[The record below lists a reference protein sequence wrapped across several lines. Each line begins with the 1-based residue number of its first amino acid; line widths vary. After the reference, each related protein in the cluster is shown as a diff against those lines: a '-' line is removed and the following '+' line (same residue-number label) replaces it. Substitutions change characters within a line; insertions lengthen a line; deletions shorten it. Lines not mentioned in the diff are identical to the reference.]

1 MGNINLSTLDLFSP
15 CSIGSVNLDHR
26 VVMSSMTRLRCD
38 SYLPTDD
45 VVSHY
50 RQRSSRGGLI
60 LSESIAVNHE
70 GVAWSLMSGIWDL
83 TQVRA
88 WKNVTRAVH
97 CQDGKIFAQLF
108 HAGRISHS
116 SISPGNVPPSAPSAI
131 RPAGLTVNAYGQR
144 VPYET
149 PTEMTLPV
157 INRTI
162 KSYVQAAKN
171 CVASEFDGIE
181 LHCGDG
187 FLLQQFMNSK
197 TNCRAD
203 KYGDPLELIKEIITN
218 IKSTVDIPI
227 GIKITPFSVQND
239 ITSDSIDLYENL
251 LSSINDMISY
261 ITVTEPR
268 INEDKELSR
277 ANLDRIVSIDVPL
290 QSVIDILRPNFS
302 GAIIGVGGFQ
312 PNSIIETNAD
322 LVAFGRWFT
331 SNPALPNKIKNKM
344 PLTMYD
350 TSTFYRGGKNGY
362 TTFM

>member
-1 MGNINLSTLDLFSP
+1 M
-15 CSIGSVNLDHR
+15 
-26 VVMSSMTRLRCD
+26 
-38 SYLPTDD
+38 
-45 VVSHY
+45 
-50 RQRSSRGGLI
+50 
-60 LSESIAVNHE
+60 
-70 GVAWSLMSGIWDL
+70 
-83 TQVRA
+83 
-88 WKNVTRAVH
+88 
-97 CQDGKIFAQLF
+97 
-108 HAGRISHS
+108 
-116 SISPGNVPPSAPSAI
+116 
-131 RPAGLTVNAYGQR
+131 
-144 VPYET
+144 
-149 PTEMTLPV
+149 
-157 INRTI
+157 
-162 KSYVQAAKN
+162 
-171 CVASEFDGIE
+171 
-181 LHCGDG
+181 
-187 FLLQQFMNSK
+187 
-197 TNCRAD
+197 
-203 KYGDPLELIKEIITN
+203 
-218 IKSTVDIPI
+218 
-227 GIKITPFSVQND
+227 QND